1 MKVGLCKKTMST
13 SQQDI
18 ETLKSMGRYGEREG
32 KWSYAIR
39 EMGNYDRKLWSGFE
53 RDKEAYRVKY
63 TGEEA
68 TSEKSYTRDQ
78 ETAFVCR
85 LLL

>member
-1 MKVGLCKKTMST
+1 MST

-18 ETLKSMGRYGEREG
+18 ERLKSMRRYGHRKG
-32 KWSYAIR
+32 KRSYAIR
-39 EMGNYDRKLWSGFE
+39 EMGNYDRKLWSGFKRVE
-53 RDKEAYRVKY
+53 EAYRVKY
-63 TGEEA
+63 AGEEA

-78 ETAFVCR
+78 ETALVCR

>member
-1 MKVGLCKKTMST
+1 MST

-18 ETLKSMGRYGEREG
+18 ETLKPMRRYGEREG
-32 KWSYAIR
+32 KWSCAIR

-53 RDKEAYRVKY
+53 RDRDAYRVKY

-68 TSEKSYTRDQ
+68 TGERSYTRDQ
-78 ETAFVCR
+78 ETALVYR